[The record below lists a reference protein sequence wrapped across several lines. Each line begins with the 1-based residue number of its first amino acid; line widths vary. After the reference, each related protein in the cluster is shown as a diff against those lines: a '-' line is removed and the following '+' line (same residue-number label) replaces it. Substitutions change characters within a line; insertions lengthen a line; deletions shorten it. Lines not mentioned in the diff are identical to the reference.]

1 MNVPKSVF
9 TPQSRDSRC
18 VSLAGDA
25 MNMFLNDNWRNI
37 ATEVQPLLEVKIG
50 QLFKE
55 FSNKI
60 YHRFT
65 LDQLL
70 PP

>member
-1 MNVPKSVF
+1 MLRPV
-9 TPQSRDSRC
+9 

-25 MNMFLNDNWRNI
+25 VNMFLNDNWRDI
-37 ATEVQPLLEVKIG
+37 ATEVQPLLESKIG
-50 QLFKE
+50 QLLEE

-60 YHRFT
+60 YHRFA
-65 LDQLL
+65 LDRLL

>member
-1 MNVPKSVF
+1 
-9 TPQSRDSRC
+9 

>member
-1 MNVPKSVF
+1 M
-9 TPQSRDSRC
+9 PQSSC
-18 VSLAGDA
+18 LPVVSFAGDA
-25 MNMFLNDNWRNI
+25 MNVFLNQNWKNVAMEI
-37 ATEVQPLLEVKIG
+37 QPLLEVKIG

-60 YHRFT
+60 YHKFT